1 MFSNWLTTLYINYY
15 TLQAATYK
23 EDFETERRERG
34 EIASA
39 MVEQKAKMELQYQNL
54 KEEYD
59 TNIQANIQVSERLE
73 KEVQILETQLE
84 EKASQVE
91 AAVKEK
97 NCNETKHQYEINI
110 ATAKEDSLNDEIHNL
125 TAKHQQLETQLKQQ
139 SDKLNGQIEHLD
151 GELEVTCQHLTG
163 ARADITGL
171 QDVLAGAR
179 ADISGLKDVLAGAR
193 ADITGLEEDLAG
205 KTQQVKHYI
214 KQVEDQKREIATL
227 QSQGQDQ
234 QQHYETLWGEADNSK
249 QRVTNLRGQLQKRLE
264 EIEQLHQ
271 EIKRLHQDHQ
281 DYVWMCFSS
290 VC

>member
-1 MFSNWLTTLYINYY
+1 MIFMVNYIVHNYY

-23 EDFETERRERG
+23 EDFETERRERE

-39 MVEQKAKMELQYQNL
+39 MVEQKAKMELQYQRL
-54 KEEYD
+54 KEECD
-59 TNIQANIQVSERLE
+59 TTLEANIQVSERLE
-73 KEVQILETQLE
+73 KEVQILEKLLE
-84 EKASQVE
+84 DKASQVE
-91 AAVKEK
+91 AALKEK
-97 NCNETKHQYEINI
+97 NSNETEHQYEIKI
-110 ATAKEDSLNDEIHNL
+110 ATAKEDSLNDEIRNL
-125 TAKHQQLETQLKQQ
+125 TAKHQQLETKLKQQ
-139 SDKLNGQIEHLD
+139 SDKLNGQIVHLD
-151 GELEVTCQHLTG
+151 GELEVTCQHL
-163 ARADITGL
+163 
-171 QDVLAGAR
+171 
-179 ADISGLKDVLAGAR
+179 AGAR
-193 ADITGLEEDLAG
+193 ADITGLEEELAG
-205 KTQQVKHYI
+205 KTQQVKHYF

-234 QQHYETLWGEADNSK
+234 HQQYEILWGEADNSK